1 MESWSSS
8 SRAGRSN
15 GRGRDRPDQGD
26 SVNGRVSYPEEGAQ
40 VSPIDVLFIKRC
52 CYLKFGGGTVLSGIR
67 LHADCFFRCWPLR
80 DARMDGEGYIQA
92 VTCARQA
99 DPGQVADEEYREGA
113 VEREESINI

>member
-40 VSPIDVLFIKRC
+40 VSLIDVLFIKRC
-52 CYLKFGGGTVLSGIR
+52 CYLQFG
-67 LHADCFFRCWPLR
+67 RCWPLR

-92 VTCARQA
+92 VTCARLA

-113 VEREESINI
+113 VERQESINI